1 MSKSFLTGHAL
12 IVSLL
17 VLSLTSTKA
26 LGDDRFALAV
36 GDHGDL
42 VVFGP
47 KGEKVADLP
56 IPSISQPVTI
66 NGTTSFQVSYGR
78 DANDLLTAIIA
89 PNPTQPQNLHFNVLN
104 KNIDADKMAVVTLT
118 FSSGL
123 NHVSVDPGYIGMVQV
138 NSRSLRHH
146 DLADDSSPAPAPELN
161 TAPSSTAPAP
171 SYSPP
176 PPRMNPD
183 VTTRDLPSSPDAGP
197 VAYNPAPAN
206 PDPSAQDA
214 TSTTV
219 IPGLVPASLDPS
231 AAVSESQ
238 PPLFWSEP
246 ITGPDGSAPPVGE
259 NQMRLVEVHGDV
271 SVQTAGGGTL
281 TGTEGMIVPS
291 GSVVATSSNSSAA
304 VFIGGVDSAR
314 LLPDSGVRV
323 SQHLAGSV
331 RHTTIDLQKGT
342 VFSRVGRR
350 PGETQK
356 YEVQT
361 PQGVA
366 AARGTEF
373 ANTLHGG
380 HFYTFVQNGFVNDFQ
395 LGQLIMALH
404 GAGSSDIGMGA
415 IPPADDLKEVLHEIL
430 VLLQPFN
437 TRTNAIFYRI
447 HNHTATPEEIAYY
460 TAALYTALVDNGFP
474 PGRNTYLD
482 AELGATIAA
491 GLGDLLP
498 MKKPPAASSH

>member
-1 MSKSFLTGHAL
+1 MSKSFLAGHAL
-12 IVSLL
+12 IISLL
-17 VLSLTSTKA
+17 VLSLTATKV

-36 GDHGDL
+36 GEHGDL

-47 KGEKVADLP
+47 KGDKVADLP

-66 NGTTSFQVSYGR
+66 NGTTTFQVSYGR

-123 NHVSVDPGYIGMVQV
+123 NHVSVDPGYIGLVQV

-146 DLADDSSPAPAPELN
+146 DLADDSSPSPAPELN
-161 TAPSSTAPAP
+161 TAPSSSAP
-171 SYSPP
+171 SYTPP

-183 VTTRDLPSSPDAGP
+183 VTTRDLPSSPSAGP
-197 VAYNPAPAN
+197 VSYNPAPAN
-206 PDPSAQDA
+206 PNPSTEDPTPPMAS
-214 TSTTV
+214 
-219 IPGLVPASLDPS
+219 PGIAPASLDPS
-231 AAVSESQ
+231 AATSASQ

-246 ITGPDGSAPPVGE
+246 ITGPDGSAPSVGE

-281 TGTEGMIVPS
+281 TGREGMIVPS
-291 GSVVATSSNSSAA
+291 GSVVSTSSNSSAA

-314 LLPDSGVRV
+314 LLPDSDVQV

-331 RHTTIDLQKGT
+331 RHTTLNLQKGT

-373 ANTLHGG
+373 ASTLHGG
-380 HFYTFVQNGFVNDFQ
+380 HSYTFVQNGFVPIYQ
-395 LGQLIMALH
+395 LGHLIMELH

-430 VLLQPFN
+430 LLLQPFN
-437 TRTNAIFYRI
+437 TKTNAIFFRI
-447 HNHTATPEEIAYY
+447 RNHTATPAEIAYY

-482 AELGATIAA
+482 AQLGAIIAA
-491 GLGDLLP
+491 GLGDLVP
-498 MKKPPAASSH
+498 IKTPPPASSH